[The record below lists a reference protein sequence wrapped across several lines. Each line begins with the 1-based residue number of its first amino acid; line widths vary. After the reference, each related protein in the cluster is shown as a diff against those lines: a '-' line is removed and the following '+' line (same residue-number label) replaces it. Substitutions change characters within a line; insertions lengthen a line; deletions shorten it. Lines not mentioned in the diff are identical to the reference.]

1 MNNFSFE
8 HPYAFLIILV
18 FVFCAY
24 FCKEKSEAIF
34 FPRADIF
41 FNQSYKK
48 NRLVTNLKWA
58 SIVLAVTALASPVI
72 ENVFDVEKKEGY
84 AIALV
89 LDASG
94 SMRYSFSSDPNQPK
108 SKFDIAK
115 ELSAKFV
122 QKRKNDLIGLIVFG
136 NFAYT
141 AAPLTYDRKILEEII
156 DSLYAGIAGPNYTV
170 INEALFQT
178 AKLFSNSKAKSK
190 IAIFLTDGKS
200 RGDAIP
206 LEVSLKALKKRGVK
220 VYTIG
225 IGEQGDYNEMELR
238 RIASQTGGEFFSA
251 KNKKALEEIYKK
263 IDRLEKSE
271 IETDRFVKKDYLY
284 EMPLFLAVLS
294 LLGYIYLINRRGV
307 A

>member
-1 MNNFSFE
+1 MNNFTFE
-8 HPYAFLIILV
+8 YPYIFLLILLFLI
-18 FVFCAY
+18 CAY
-24 FCKEKSEAIF
+24 FCKEKVEAIF
-34 FPRADIF
+34 FPKAEIL

-48 NRLVTNLKWA
+48 NRLLTNLKWA
-58 SIVLAVTALASPVI
+58 TIILSITALASPVI
-72 ENVFDVEKKEGY
+72 KNSFDIEKKEGY
-84 AIALV
+84 AITLV

-94 SMRYSFSSDPNQPK
+94 SMRYPFSSDPNQPK

-115 ELSAKFV
+115 ELSIEFI

-141 AAPLTYDRKILEEII
+141 AAPLTYDTNILKEIVN
-156 DSLYAGIAGPNYTV
+156 SLYAGVAGANYTV

-178 AKLFSNSKAKSK
+178 AKLFSKSKAKSK

-200 RGDAIP
+200 RGDVIP
-206 LEVSLKALKKRGVK
+206 LDVSIKALKKHKVK

-238 RIASQTGGEFFSA
+238 RIAKETGGEFFSA
-251 KNKKALEEIYKK
+251 KDKETLEEIYKK

-271 IETDRFVKKDYLY
+271 IKTDRFVKKDYLY

-294 LLGYIYLINRRGV
+294 LLAYIYLINRRGV